1 MCYTLKRNMF
11 SSMYPFWSF
20 VIAVLVAQG
29 IKPFFAIK
37 SQKGLNWRIVTASG
51 GMPSSHTA
59 GVFSLCLAVGIQ
71 ESFDSTGFAICLA
84 FGLIVAYDAANVR
97 YYAGKNIQ
105 LTKSI
110 LEDLKSKNEI
120 VIDEPIYEEPIKE
133 VLGHK
138 WSEVFVGGILGMI
151 VALILYFI

>member
-1 MCYTLKRNMF
+1 MF

-20 VIAVLVAQG
+20 VLAVLVAQA

-37 SQKGLNWRIVTASG
+37 NQKRINWRLVVASG
-51 GMPSSHTA
+51 GMPSSHTS
-59 GVFSLCLAVGIQ
+59 GVFSLCLAVGLQ
-71 ESFDSTGFAICLA
+71 DSFDSTSFAICLGL
-84 FGLIVAYDAANVR
+84 GLIVAYDAANVR

-110 LEDLKSKNEI
+110 LQDLRMQNEI
-120 VIDEPIYEEPIKE
+120 SMDEPIYEEPLKE

-138 WSEVFVGGILGMI
+138 WSEVVVGALLGML